1 MKKFLVTL
9 LFLLLSISSLL
20 AQVPPPPDY
29 HENAGPGAP
38 SSLPVDQY
46 VFYLLGVAI
55 VAGVYVIYAKRK
67 TANQF

>member
-1 MKKFLVTL
+1 M
-9 LFLLLSISSLL
+9 L